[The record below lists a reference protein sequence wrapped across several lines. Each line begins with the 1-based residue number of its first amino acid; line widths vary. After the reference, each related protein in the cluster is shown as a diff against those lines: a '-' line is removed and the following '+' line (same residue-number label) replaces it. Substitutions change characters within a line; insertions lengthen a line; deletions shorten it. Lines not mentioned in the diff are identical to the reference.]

1 MPMTDGLKELAML
14 YEAQG
19 NYAEAE
25 PLYVRALA
33 IKEKSLWPDHP
44 DVLQSLRNC
53 AALLRKMARSDEAVK
68 MEARA
73 AAIRKL

>member
-1 MPMTDGLKELAML
+1 MTDGIKQLALL

-33 IKEKSLWPDHP
+33 NEETSLGPDHP
-44 DVLQSLRNC
+44 EVLQSLRNY
-53 AALLRKMARSDEAVK
+53 AALLRKMGRTAKAVK